1 MCRARL
7 FGKKLSFMVAAD
19 FSFRSTRESQKA
31 HQQWISRYEMSS
43 LPERRTTLRARAWT
57 GPTPDCGGSAEPSS
71 SLQGVACEAAWQASL
86 LRCWQ
91 PSKRDRAAKEAIASF
106 LRKRGEA
113 VCELLASVLGG
124 CESSTRHRAT
134 PEQRSLQDPLTGGVA
149 VRERVADLSTRKLR
163 ESERG
168 TRTIVREAIRV
179 RAGSVEEAGNGF

>member
-57 GPTPDCGGSAEPSS
+57 GPT
-71 SLQGVACEAAWQASL
+71 

-134 PEQRSLQDPLTGGVA
+134 PKQRSLQDPLTGGVA

-168 TRTIVREAIRV
+168 TRTIVREAIRA